1 MNRNKETRNSLELPG
16 NSITR
21 TSKREFLLVIMLVA
35 HARRARSAAAFAREA
50 KRSERVHHSYVEGGT
65 DPGDIDHPIQQRHVY
80 ISIKSHEGEEME
92 KEGAEAEN

>member
-1 MNRNKETRNSLELPG
+1 MAEHPVN
-16 NSITR
+16 
-21 TSKREFLLVIMLVA
+21 MLMP

-50 KRSERVHHSYVEGGT
+50 KISERVHHSYVEGGT

-92 KEGAEAEN
+92 IEGAEAEHLRKKKIMTIATQK